1 MSYPAERFFDLPSDL
16 ARGLFAQAEYVWDAV
31 KALPGYIER
40 TIQPEILGEVE
51 EGAWLEPGAVRLG
64 RGSRVERGA
73 IVRGPTVVGRNS
85 VIRTGAYLRGHVRIG
100 DECIIGHGV
109 EMRQVLVLDGS
120 SVPHTN
126 CVFTSLIG
134 NQVRVA
140 GLAQF
145 ANYLLG
151 GGEVTIKIKEDEQ
164 TRSYPTGQSLFGA
177 VVGDGCNIGVM
188 AVLQPGT
195 ILERGCVVY
204 PQALVSGYYRAR
216 SRILPRRR

>member
-1 MSYPAERFFDLPSDL
+1 MSYPPKRFFDLPSDL
-16 ARGLFAQAEYVWDAV
+16 AQGLFAEAEYVWDGVA
-31 KALPGYIER
+31 ALPGYIER
-40 TIQPEILGEVE
+40 SIEPEVLGEVE
-51 EGAWLEPGAVRLG
+51 EGAWIEPGAVRLG

-73 IVRGPTVVGRNS
+73 IVRGPTVIGRNS

-100 DECIIGHGV
+100 DDCVIGHGV

-145 ANYLLG
+145 ANYLLS